1 MSCFRYWKRKLVT
14 GRDAAPRIPRSCR
27 QSLRVLEK
35 SEGLLA
41 PGRGQA
47 MEAIFLHSSAQ
58 RLQAAAHC

>member
-1 MSCFRYWKRKLVT
+1 MSCFGCWKMKLVT

-35 SEGLLA
+35 SEGLA
-41 PGRGQA
+41 PGRCQA
-47 MEAIFLHSSAQ
+47 MAAIFLHSSAQ